1 MTIEPIVIGDWPGFT
16 RIPVATRA
24 GTLSVR
30 VGGPVDGTPVLF
42 NHSILTSSAIWHR
55 QAARLAAS
63 GWRVLCLDMRGH
75 GKSAAPAGSYAMDD
89 LVADDIAVLD
99 ALAVKRAHVVGV
111 SLGGMT
117 CFGLGSHH
125 SDRLLSLCIIAA
137 RADAPAPF
145 AAAWD
150 DRIALVQRE
159 GVAPLARPT
168 AARWS
173 GQAFLDGHPAIAAA
187 LHECI
192 LETSP
197 VGFVGCARAIQG
209 LAYLDMVNRISVP
222 VTLAIGT
229 HDELLLQ
236 PMRDLAGIV
245 PGSKLVEING
255 AGHLPQLD
263 RPDEMEAVLMGHLQ
277 EASRAS

>member
-1 MTIEPIVIGDWPGFT
+1 MTIEPIVTGDWPGFE
-16 RIPVATRA
+16 RIAVATPA

-30 VGGPVDGTPVLF
+30 AGGPAGGTPILF

-55 QAARLAAS
+55 QAMQLAAS
-63 GWRVLCLDMRGH
+63 GWRVLCLDTRGH
-75 GKSAAPAGSYAMDD
+75 GRSDAPAGSYSIDD

-99 ALAVKRAHVVGV
+99 AFKAPRAHVVGV

-117 CFGLGSHH
+117 GFGLGSRH

-137 RADAPAPF
+137 RADAPAAF

-150 DRIALVQRE
+150 DRIALVQRQ

-192 LETSP
+192 IETSP
-197 VGFVGCARAIQG
+197 AGFVGCARAIQG

-236 PMRDLAGIV
+236 PMRDLAGVV
-245 PGSKLVEING
+245 PGGKLVEING

-263 RPDEMEAVLMGHLQ
+263 RPDEMEAVLMRHLQ
-277 EASRAS
+277 EASKAT